1 MRCWLQAQLNVELTC
16 NIFSFFFSVRGGD
29 FIKSFVYGSMD
40 GLITTFSVVAAV
52 VGGDMEV
59 GTVLV
64 L

>member
-1 MRCWLQAQLNVELTC
+1 
-16 NIFSFFFSVRGGD
+16 
-29 FIKSFVYGSMD
+29 MD

>member
-1 MRCWLQAQLNVELTC
+1 MR
-16 NIFSFFFSVRGGD
+16 RGGD

-40 GLITTFSVVAAV
+40 GIITTFSVVAAV
-52 VGGDMEV
+52 VGGDMAV